1 MSNEH
6 SEDIGYLKR
15 AIEDLAELVK
25 SHMDREEEEREEDR
39 SLAKANVARLKKIED
54 ELNMYKTAY
63 RGIKWLIA
71 LALLIITL
79 KFGDIPKMF
88 GG

>member
-1 MSNEH
+1 MSDH

-15 AIEDLAELVK
+15 AIEDLAALVK
-25 SHMDREEEEREEDR
+25 AHMEREESEREEDR
-39 SLAKANVARLKKIED
+39 AIAKIRDARLKKIED

>member
-15 AIEDLAELVK
+15 AIEDLADLVK
-25 SHMDREEEEREEDR
+25 SHMDREEEERQEDR
-39 SLAKANVARLKKIED
+39 ALAKDNVARLKKIED
-54 ELNMYKTAY
+54 ELNIYKTVY
-63 RGIKWLIA
+63 RGIKWMSA
-71 LALLIITL
+71 LALLLVTL

>member
-15 AIEDLAELVK
+15 AIEDLAELVR
-25 SHMDREEEEREEDR
+25 SHMEREEEERQEDR
-39 SLAKANVARLKKIED
+39 ALAKANVARLKKIED

-63 RGIKWLIA
+63 RGIKWTIA
-71 LALLIITL
+71 LILLIITL
-79 KFGDIPKMF
+79 KFGDVPKMF
-88 GG
+88 GS